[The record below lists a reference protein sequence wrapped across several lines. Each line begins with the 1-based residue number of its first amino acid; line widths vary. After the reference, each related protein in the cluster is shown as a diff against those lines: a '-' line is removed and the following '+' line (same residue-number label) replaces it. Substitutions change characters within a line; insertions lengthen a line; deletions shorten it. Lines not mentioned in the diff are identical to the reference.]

1 MTSNAFQMIKL
12 KVQKVQILKMT
23 RILEVLRK
31 RISLEFEDLKKVVI
45 STKKVVEKDQT
56 KVHPK
61 EHQKM
66 DH

>member
-45 STKKVVEKDQT
+45 STKKVVGKDQT
-56 KVHPK
+56 KVHLK
-61 EHQKM
+61 VHQKM